1 VTIFGESMGETRDSR
16 IERLRQRGVLASAE
30 CIQQLKEAQARQRN
44 AEGKVWTLTDVAI
57 ESGVDAKTVSRFLN
71 QKSKVDE
78 TTAIAI
84 CQTLGV
90 KFAAVIVGEA
100 SLSENRQD
108 TESEP
113 DKTGQ
118 LSMNPFIYGDPV
130 PPEKFYGR
138 RQAKLEVK
146 NRIGAI
152 ASQSVNIVGLRR
164 IGKTSLLRYIRSN
177 PTEFIQAERQPLIV
191 SLDLQSNPV
200 STPAGIVEGL
210 RRGIMR
216 EQGKEPWKQDQNE
229 DDWAVQDGLEAL
241 RDRGVRLIVML
252 DEFEA
257 IASRLEQ
264 FQGWGEDW
272 RSKASTQ
279 GLFSLVVASK
289 RPISEMYQGLGL
301 TSPFGNIFSTTIL
314 GGLEREAWQM
324 LVRDGFAGSKVSETT
339 LDWIDELAGGW
350 PLYVQMAAALLWQEE
365 GDLMRAEE
373 AFRVQ
378 AEPRLRELWQGLSE
392 VEQRVVL
399 QLGDGDRAVVEQLQR
414 YGVIRADGE
423 LFSRVFAELVR
434 GQK

>member
-1 VTIFGESMGETRDSR
+1 MGERR
-16 IERLRQRGVLASAE
+16 NRGVFASTE
-30 CIQQLKEAQARQRN
+30 GVKKLKAAQSRQRN
-44 AEGKVWTLTDVAI
+44 EQEARIWTLGDTA
-57 ESGVDAKTVSRFLN
+57 EASE
-71 QKSKVDE
+71 VDE
-78 TTAIAI
+78 RTVGRFFRQETGIDEKNARSI
-84 CQTLGV
+84 CQALDV
-90 KFAAVIVGEA
+90 DFEDIID
-100 SLSENRQD
+100 LQD
-108 TESEP
+108 TEIEL
-113 DKTGQ
+113 DRTGQ

-130 PPEKFYGR
+130 PPDKFYGR
-138 RQAKLEVK
+138 QQAKLEVK

-152 ASQSVNIVGLRR
+152 ASQSINIVGLRR
-164 IGKTSLLRYIRSN
+164 IGKTSLLRYVRSN
-177 PTEFIQAERQPLIV
+177 PTKFIQPEQHPLII
-191 SLDLQSNPV
+191 SLDLQSNSV

-216 EQGKEPWKQDQNE
+216 EQQGKEPWKQCENE

-257 IASRLEQ
+257 IASRLEE

-314 GGLEREAWQM
+314 DGLEREAWQN
-324 LVRDGFAGSKVSETT
+324 LVRDGFAGSKVSEET
-339 LDWIDELAGGW
+339 LNWIDDLAGGL
-350 PLYVQMAAALLWQEE
+350 PLYVQMAAALFWQEE
-365 GDLMRAEE
+365 GDLMRAEA
-373 AFRVQ
+373 AFRMQ
-378 AEPRLRELWQGLSE
+378 AELRLRELWQGLSE
-392 VEQRVVL
+392 TERRVV
-399 QLGDGDRAVVEQLQR
+399 QQAGDGEGTMVEQLR
-414 YGVIRADGE
+414 RFGVIRADGG

>member
-1 VTIFGESMGETRDSR
+1 
-16 IERLRQRGVLASAE
+16 
-30 CIQQLKEAQARQRN
+30 
-44 AEGKVWTLTDVAI
+44 
-57 ESGVDAKTVSRFLN
+57 LN

-90 KFAAVIVGEA
+90 KFEA
-100 SLSENRQD
+100 ENNHQD

-138 RQAKLEVK
+138 RQAILEVK

-164 IGKTSLLRYIRSN
+164 IGKTSLLRYIRWRSLSCGDSN
-177 PTEFIQAERQPLIV
+177 PTEFIQPERQALIV

-210 RRGIMR
+210 WRGIMR
-216 EQGKEPWKQDQNE
+216 QQGKEPWKQDENE

-241 RDRGVRLIVML
+241 HDRGVRLIVML

-257 IASRLEQ
+257 ITSRLEQ

-272 RSKASTQ
+272 RSNAGRKIDLQIS
-279 GLFSLVVASK
+279 
-289 RPISEMYQGLGL
+289 PIS
-301 TSPFGNIFSTTIL
+301 
-314 GGLEREAWQM
+314 
-324 LVRDGFAGSKVSETT
+324 
-339 LDWIDELAGGW
+339 
-350 PLYVQMAAALLWQEE
+350 
-365 GDLMRAEE
+365 
-373 AFRVQ
+373 
-378 AEPRLRELWQGLSE
+378 
-392 VEQRVVL
+392 
-399 QLGDGDRAVVEQLQR
+399 
-414 YGVIRADGE
+414 
-423 LFSRVFAELVR
+423 
-434 GQK
+434 

>member
-1 VTIFGESMGETRDSR
+1 MGETRD
-16 IERLRQRGVLASAE
+16 RGVLASVK
-30 CIQQLKEAQARQRN
+30 CIQELKEAQARQRN
-44 AEGKVWTLTDVAI
+44 AEGKVWTLTDVGI

-84 CQTLGV
+84 CQALGV
-90 KFAAVIVGEA
+90 KFEA
-100 SLSENRQD
+100 EIDRQD
-108 TESEP
+108 TKIEP

-177 PTEFIQAERQPLIV
+177 PTEFIQPERQPLIV

-216 EQGKEPWKQDQNE
+216 QQGKEPWKQDENE

-257 IASRLEQ
+257 IASRLDE

-314 GGLEREAWQM
+314 GGLEREAWQK
-324 LVRDGFAGSKVSETT
+324 LVREGFAGSKVSEET
-339 LDWIDELAGGW
+339 LDWIDELAGGL

-365 GDLMRAEE
+365 GDLMRAEA
-373 AFRVQ
+373 AFRMQ

-392 VEQRVVL
+392 AERRVVQ
-399 QLGDGDRAVVEQLQR
+399 QLGDGDRAVMEQLRR
-414 YGVIRADGE
+414 YGVIRADGG

-434 GQK
+434 GQR

>member
-1 VTIFGESMGETRDSR
+1 MGETRD
-16 IERLRQRGVLASAE
+16 RGVLASTE

-44 AEGKVWTLTDVAI
+44 AEGKVWTLTNIAI

-90 KFAAVIVGEA
+90 KFAAAID
-100 SLSENRQD
+100 RQD
-108 TESEP
+108 TKIEP
-113 DKTGQ
+113 DRTGQ

-138 RQAKLEVK
+138 RQAILEVK

-177 PTEFIQAERQPLIV
+177 PTEFIQPHLKPLIV
-191 SLDLQSNPV
+191 SLDLQDRLL
-200 STPAGIVEGL
+200 STPEGIVEGL
-210 RRGIMR
+210 RREMM
-216 EQGKEPWKQDQNE
+216 QQQPGKELWKREENNDG
-229 DDWAVQDGLEAL
+229 WAVQDGLEAL

-257 IASRLEQ
+257 IASRLEE

-289 RPISEMYQGLGL
+289 RPISEIYQGLGL

-314 GGLEREAWQM
+314 GGLEREAWQK
-324 LVRDGFAGSKVSETT
+324 LVRDGFAGSKVSEET
-339 LDWIDELAGGW
+339 LDWIDELAGGL
-350 PLYVQMAAALLWQEE
+350 PLYVQMADALLSQE
-365 GDLMRAEE
+365 GDLIWVRN
-373 AFRVQ
+373 
-378 AEPRLRELWQGLSE
+378 S
-392 VEQRVVL
+392 
-399 QLGDGDRAVVEQLQR
+399 
-414 YGVIRADGE
+414 GE
-423 LFSRVFAELVR
+423 YLDC
-434 GQK
+434 

>member
-1 VTIFGESMGETRDSR
+1 VSNRVLGGSMGETRD
-16 IERLRQRGVLASAE
+16 RGVLASTE
-30 CIQQLKEAQARQRN
+30 CIQKLKEAQSRQRN

-84 CQTLGV
+84 CQTLNV
-90 KFAAVIVGEA
+90 KFEA
-100 SLSENRQD
+100 ENNPQD
-108 TESEP
+108 RKIEP
-113 DKTGQ
+113 DRTGQ

-138 RQAKLEVK
+138 RQAILEVK

-152 ASQSVNIVGLRR
+152 ASQSVNIVGFRR

-177 PTEFIQAERQPLIV
+177 PTEFIKPERQPLIV

-216 EQGKEPWKQDQNE
+216 QQGNEPWKQDQNQ

-289 RPISEMYQGLGL
+289 RPINEMYQGLGL

-314 GGLEREAWQM
+314 GGLEREAWQK
-324 LVRDGFAGSKVSETT
+324 LVQDGFAVPNVSEAT
-339 LDWIDELAGGW
+339 LDWIYEFAGSL
-350 PLYVQMAAALLWQEE
+350 PLYVQMMAALLWQEG
-365 GDLMRAEE
+365 GDRTRAEA
-373 AFRVQ
+373 AFRIQ

-392 VEQRVVL
+392 AERRVV
-399 QLGDGDRAVVEQLQR
+399 QQMGDGDEDRAVIKQLQR
-414 YGVIRADGE
+414 YGVIRVDGE
-423 LFSRVFAELVR
+423 SFSRVFAELVR
-434 GQK
+434 GQR

>member
-1 VTIFGESMGETRDSR
+1 MGETRD
-16 IERLRQRGVLASAE
+16 RGIFASAE
-30 CIQQLKEAQARQRN
+30 CIQQLKEAQSRQRN
-44 AEGKVWTLTDVAI
+44 AEGKVWTLTDIAI
-57 ESGVDAKTVSRFLN
+57 ESGVDTKTVSRFLN

-90 KFAAVIVGEA
+90 NFAAAIDF
-100 SLSENRQD
+100 QD
-108 TESEP
+108 RKIEP
-113 DKTGQ
+113 DRTGQ

-130 PPEKFYGR
+130 PPENFYGR
-138 RQAKLEVK
+138 RQARLEVK
-146 NRIGAI
+146 NRIGAT
-152 ASQSVNIVGLRR
+152 ASQSINIVGFRR
-164 IGKTSLLRYIRSN
+164 IGKTSLLRYIRAN
-177 PTEFIQAERQPLIV
+177 PTEFIKPERQPLII

-216 EQGKEPWKQDQNE
+216 QQGKEPWKQDEND

-257 IASRLEQ
+257 IASRLAQ

-279 GLFSLVVASK
+279 GLFSLVIASK

-314 GGLEREAWQM
+314 GGLEREAWQK

-339 LDWIDELAGGW
+339 LDWIDELAGSL
-350 PLYVQMAAALLWQEE
+350 PLYVQMTAALLWQES
-365 GDLMRAEE
+365 GDLMRAEA
-373 AFRVQ
+373 AFRMQ
-378 AEPRLRELWQGLSE
+378 AEPRLRELWQGLGDAE
-392 VEQRVVL
+392 RRVV
-399 QLGDGDRAVVEQLQR
+399 QQRGDRDEDRAVVEQIQR

-423 LFSRVFAELVR
+423 LFSRVFAEFVR

>member
-1 VTIFGESMGETRDSR
+1 MGETRD
-16 IERLRQRGVLASAE
+16 RGVFGSTE
-30 CIQQLKEAQARQRN
+30 CIQQLKESQSRQRN
-44 AEGKVWTLTDVAI
+44 ADGKVWTLTDVAI
-57 ESGVDAKTVSRFLN
+57 ESGVDAKTVSRFLS
-71 QKSKVDE
+71 QRSKVDE

-90 KFAAVIVGEA
+90 KFEAAIDF
-100 SLSENRQD
+100 QD
-108 TESEP
+108 RKIEP

-138 RQAKLEVK
+138 QQAKLEVK
-146 NRIGAI
+146 NRIGSI

-177 PTEFIQAERQPLIV
+177 PTEFIQPERQPLIV

-216 EQGKEPWKQDQNE
+216 QQGTEPWKQDQND

-252 DEFEA
+252 DEFET
-257 IASRLEQ
+257 ISSRLEK

-289 RPISEMYQGLGL
+289 CPISEMYQGLGL

-314 GGLEREAWQM
+314 GGLELEAGQK
-324 LVRDGFAGSKVSETT
+324 LVRDGFAGSEVSEET
-339 LDWIDELAGGW
+339 LDWIDELAGGL
-350 PLYVQMAAALLWQEE
+350 PLYVQMAAALLWQES
-365 GDLMRAEE
+365 GDLMRAEA

-378 AEPRLRELWQGLSE
+378 AEPRLRELWQGLNE
-392 VEQRVVL
+392 AERRVV
-399 QLGDGDRAVVEQLQR
+399 QQFGDGDRAVVEQLQR
-414 YGVIRADGE
+414 YGVIRANGM

>member
-1 VTIFGESMGETRDSR
+1 MGETRD
-16 IERLRQRGVLASAE
+16 RGVLASTE
-30 CIQQLKEAQARQRN
+30 CIQQLKKAQARQRN
-44 AEGKVWTLTDVAI
+44 AEGKVWTLTDIAI
-57 ESGVDAKTVSRFLN
+57 ESGVDTKTVSRFLN

-90 KFAAVIVGEA
+90 KFEA
-100 SLSENRQD
+100 ENNPQD
-108 TESEP
+108 TEIEP
-113 DKTGQ
+113 DRTGQ

-138 RQAKLEVK
+138 RQAILEVK

-152 ASQSVNIVGLRR
+152 ASQSINIVGLRR
-164 IGKTSLLRYIRSN
+164 IGKTSLLRYIRWRSLSCGDSN

-241 RDRGVRLIVML
+241 RDRGLRLIVML

-257 IASRLEQ
+257 ISSRLAQ

-272 RSKASTQ
+272 RFSEREALQTKASTQ

-301 TSPFGNIFSTTIL
+301 TSPPNPTPPSKTGSILPCPNWANAVSSSISTNL
-314 GGLEREAWQM
+314 KKSAVRLKMGGLAI
-324 LVRDGFAGSKVSETT
+324 DYSTNFA
-339 LDWIDELAGGW
+339 A
-350 PLYVQMAAALLWQEE
+350 
-365 GDLMRAEE
+365 
-373 AFRVQ
+373 
-378 AEPRLRELWQGLSE
+378 
-392 VEQRVVL
+392 
-399 QLGDGDRAVVEQLQR
+399 
-414 YGVIRADGE
+414 
-423 LFSRVFAELVR
+423 
-434 GQK
+434 

>member
-1 VTIFGESMGETRDSR
+1 VSIEHYPLSERVLYELQVFGGSMGETRD
-16 IERLRQRGVLASAE
+16 RGVVGSDE
-30 CIQQLKEAQARQRN
+30 CIQQLKEAQSRQRN
-44 AEGKVWTLTDVAI
+44 AEGKVWTLTDIAI

-71 QKSKVDE
+71 RTKVDE

-84 CQTLGV
+84 CQALGE
-90 KFAAVIVGEA
+90 KFEDVID
-100 SLSENRQD
+100 RQD
-108 TESEP
+108 TEIEP
-113 DKTGQ
+113 DRTGQ

-138 RQAKLEVK
+138 RQAILEVR

-177 PTEFIQAERQPLIV
+177 PTEFIQPERQPLIV

-216 EQGKEPWKQDQNE
+216 EQGKEPWKQDENE

-241 RDRGVRLIVML
+241 CDRGVRLIVML

-257 IASRLEQ
+257 IASRLEE

-289 RPISEMYQGLGL
+289 RPISEMYQDLGL

-324 LVRDGFAGSKVSETT
+324 LVRDGFAGSKVSEAT
-339 LDWIDELAGGW
+339 LDWIDELAGGL
-350 PLYVQMAAALLWQEE
+350 PLYVQMAAALLWQEG
-365 GDLMRAEE
+365 GDLMRAEA
-373 AFRVQ
+373 AFRMQ

-392 VEQRVVL
+392 VERGVVR
-399 QLGDGDRAVVEQLQR
+399 QLGDGDRAVMEQLQR
-414 YGVIRADGE
+414 YGVIRADGG
-423 LFSRVFAELVR
+423 LFSRVFEELVR

>member
-1 VTIFGESMGETRDSR
+1 MGETRD
-16 IERLRQRGVLASAE
+16 RGVLASAE
-30 CIQQLKEAQARQRN
+30 CIKELKAAQSRQRN
-44 AEGKVWTLTDVAI
+44 AEGKVWTLTDIAI
-57 ESGVDAKTVSRFLN
+57 ESGVDTKTVSRFLKQTSN
-71 QKSKVDE
+71 VDE
-78 TTAIAI
+78 TTAISI
-84 CQTLGV
+84 CQALGV
-90 KFAAVIVGEA
+90 DFEAAIDRHDPEI
-100 SLSENRQD
+100 
-108 TESEP
+108 EP

-138 RQAKLEVK
+138 RQAILEVK

-152 ASQSVNIVGLRR
+152 ASQSINIVGLRR

-177 PTEFIQAERQPLIV
+177 PTEFIQPERQPLIV
-191 SLDLQSNPV
+191 SLDLQDRLL
-200 STPAGIVEGL
+200 STPEGIVEGL
-210 RRGIMR
+210 RRRIMQQQ
-216 EQGKEPWKQDQNE
+216 QGREPWKK
-229 DDWAVQDGLEAL
+229 DDNDDGWAVQDGLEAL

-257 IASRLEQ
+257 ISSRLEQ

-301 TSPFGNIFSTTIL
+301 TSPFGNIFSTAIL

-324 LVRDGFAGSKVSETT
+324 LVRDGFAGSKVSEKT
-339 LDWIDELAGGW
+339 LDWIDELAGGL

-365 GDLMRAEE
+365 GDLMRAEA
-373 AFRVQ
+373 AFRMQ

-392 VEQRVVL
+392 TEQGVVQ
-399 QLGDGDRAVVEQLQR
+399 QLGDGDGAVVEQLRR
-414 YGVIRADGE
+414 YGVIRAEGR
-423 LFSRVFAELVR
+423 LFSRMFAELVR